1 MLYTHPLS
9 SPPQRLKHV
18 LQQWGMSGS
27 YWKKIKTAGSI
38 QINGSAVT
46 TDVLLQPGDKVTWSF
61 LAEQPSLEPEEV
73 PIDILYEDDVLLA
86 VAKPAGLVTHNNDSS
101 GGPALSR
108 RVAWYY
114 LQQQIPAGIH
124 PVSRLDRETSGV
136 VLFAKNACIHH
147 MLSQQKLEKTYLGIT
162 VGRWDRVQGTLDS
175 PIARKPGSI
184 VERCINPTGQTAIT
198 HYKVLRQGPEFS
210 LLQFQLET
218 GRTHQIRVHCA
229 SAGHPLFGDHLYG
242 DPGPQSRHYLHAYQ
256 LTFLHPITKKLL
268 TITAPIPKD
277 MEEIIQKRG
286 CEK

>member
-108 RVAWYY
+108 RVTWYY

-124 PVSRLDRETSGV
+124 PVSRLDRETSGI

-162 VGRWDRVQGTLDS
+162 VGCWDRVQGTLDS

-277 MEEIIQKRG
+277 MEEIIQKRL
-286 CEK
+286 